1 MYLTSPL
8 NECNLNVENEIKKN
22 VRDVV
27 DFPKKGIVF
36 KDITPILKIPKLCT
50 AIINELSNLLDKEV
64 THVVGVESRG
74 FLFGFPLS
82 FQNNIPFVL
91 IRKKGKLPYKTVGV
105 DYDLEY
111 GQSSIEMNIDDIGPS
126 DKVIIHD
133 DLLATGGTAVAAAKL
148 IAKQGAEVVGFSFL
162 VELEFLNGRDK
173 LKMFTKKI
181 NSIVKY

>member
-1 MYLTSPL
+1 M
-8 NECNLNVENEIKKN
+8 NVENEIKKN

-64 THVVGVESRG
+64 THLVGVESRG

-82 FQNNIPFVL
+82 IQNNIPFVL

-111 GQSSIEMNIDDIGPS
+111 GQASIEMNIDDIGPG
-126 DKVIIHD
+126 DRVVIHD
-133 DLLATGGTAVAAAKL
+133 DLLATGGTAIAAAKL
-148 IAKQGAEVVGFSFL
+148 VIQQGAIVDGFSFV
-162 VELEFLNGRDK
+162 VELDFLKGRERLDEFSKN
-173 LKMFTKKI
+173 I